1 MATNPK
7 AGFSSRLVRIGGL
20 RVDADDGIATAVQSN
35 SEADVVDPALKKRNG
50 RIMAVV
56 FLTLFLDLLGFGIIL
71 PVQPFYAESFGAT
84 ATVVTL
90 IGACYSLMQFI
101 FAPFWGRLSDRIGR
115 RPVILTSVFFG
126 GIGWL
131 ILGFANGLWMFVL
144 ARAIA
149 GFGNAN
155 LGTVQAV
162 VADITTGKDRARGMG
177 IVGAAFGLGFLFGPI
192 IGGIF
197 GAAYGAHVPALI
209 AAGLAGVNWIAAF
222 FLLPE
227 SRVVGTAV
235 DAVSTDG
242 HGPRRSIFPVQAM
255 REALKLPSVAPLLLM
270 NLVFGVGFSLMEA
283 ALSLFIERQ
292 FVPSETFGTDE
303 GHKMAARLA
312 MYTLVSVGITAVIVQ
327 GGLIR
332 PLRKRF
338 DERALLVLGSL
349 LIAFGFAGTATLGI
363 MPPGTTTVGMLIAL
377 NVFVAAGSGVFS
389 PSASALLSRSAS
401 ADQQGAVLGVGQS
414 VASLARVIGPSM
426 AGFLLDQHRSLPFAL
441 GAVLLV
447 VAALLT
453 TRVRGTSP
461 AV

>member
-1 MATNPK
+1 MRAAHASDGT
-7 AGFSSRLVRIGGL
+7 LHGGNG
-20 RVDADDGIATAVQSN
+20 DGIARDVQSN
-35 SEADVVDPALKKRNG
+35 PEADVVDPALKKRNG

-126 GIGWL
+126 GVGWL
-131 ILGFANGLWMFVL
+131 ILGFANGLWMFFL

-227 SRVVGTAV
+227 SRVAGKVADGVVDV
-235 DAVSTDG
+235 DA
-242 HGPRRSIFPVQAM
+242 HGPRRSIFPIHAM
-255 REALKLPSVAPLLLM
+255 REALKLPSVPPLLLM

-283 ALSLFIERQ
+283 ALSLFVERQ
-292 FVPSETFGTDE
+292 FVPTEIFGTDE

-312 MYTLVSVGITAVIVQ
+312 TYTLVSVGVTAVIVQ

-338 DERALLVLGSL
+338 DERALLVIGSV
-349 LIAFGFAGTATLGI
+349 LIAFGFAGTALLGV
-363 MPPGTTTVGMLIAL
+363 MPPASTSVGMLIAL

-389 PSASALLSRSAS
+389 PSASALLSRSA
-401 ADQQGAVLGVGQS
+401 AVDQQGAVLGVGQS
-414 VASLARVIGPSM
+414 VASLARVIGPGM
-426 AGFLLDQHRSLPFAL
+426 AGFLLDLHRSLPFAL

-453 TRVRGTSP
+453 TRVHTTATTTS
-461 AV
+461 